1 MDGLVKLSADWLLI
15 LPDIALLILL
25 AIVMLVDLFIGL
37 KHKKVTENTT
47 LFGLLLVFLCQLGIT
62 IMQMGKAKPLFAF
75 NHMII
80 SDGLANISRLC
91 ILIMTMVVL
100 IYSRQYLKQH
110 HLYRGEYYLLTL
122 FALLGINC
130 MVSSMN
136 YVLLFVGLEL
146 LSLALYALIALQKD
160 SQLAT
165 EAALKYFVL
174 GSLASGIF
182 LFGVSLI
189 YGAAHS
195 LDLTS
200 TIDLIMNEG
209 QRILSLLGIVFML
222 VGIAF
227 KFGSVPFHMWVP
239 DVYEGA
245 PTCVTLWI
253 GSVPKIAISLFAVR
267 ILTQSMHAYWADWSI
282 MLQLLAML
290 SLLLGNIA
298 AVLQSNIKRMLAYS
312 TIAHM
317 GFVLLGLSLPYFGAE
332 QIMHGLN
339 KQGLNSAL
347 FYVLTYVFTV
357 SVAFGVLMAVSYKNK
372 ECTNLSD
379 LAGLNERHPILA
391 GMMLLSMFSLA
402 GIPPLLGFY
411 AKLYVIEVLIS
422 AHWTALAVFA
432 IMMSL
437 VGAFYYL
444 RVVKVMYFDTTHEKQ
459 AESLALDFSLSAKIL
474 LTINGLALLVLGC
487 FPSILIKLCQY
498 MVSFS
503 RLLE

>member
-25 AIVMLVDLFIGL
+25 AIVMLVDLFIAP
-37 KHKKVTENTT
+37 KYKKATESAT
-47 LFGLLLVFLCQLGIT
+47 LFGLLLVFLCQLTIT
-62 IMQMGKAKPLFAF
+62 FIQMRVAKPLFAF

-80 SDGLANISRLC
+80 NDGLANISRLC
-91 ILIMTMVVL
+91 VLAMSVLVL
-100 IYSRQYLKQH
+100 IYSRQYLKRH
-110 HLYRGEYYLLTL
+110 HLYRGEYYLMIL

-130 MVSSMN
+130 MISSMN

-160 SQLAT
+160 SLLAT

-182 LFGVSLI
+182 LFGISLI
-189 YGAAHS
+189 YGATHR

-200 TIDLIMNEG
+200 TIHLAMNDG
-209 QRILSLLGIVFML
+209 QGILCLLGIIFML

-245 PTCVTLWI
+245 PTCVALWI

-267 ILTQSMHAYWADWSI
+267 IFTQSMHAYWVDWSI
-282 MLQLLAML
+282 MLQLLAVL
-290 SLLLGNIA
+290 SLLIGNIA

-312 TIAHM
+312 TVAHM
-317 GFVLLGLSLPYFGAE
+317 GFVLLGLALPYLGVGDT
-332 QIMHGLN
+332 MHDLS

-347 FYVLTYVFTV
+347 FYVLTYTFTV
-357 SVAFGVLMAVSYKNK
+357 LVAFGVLMAVSYKDK
-372 ECTNLSD
+372 ECVNLKD
-379 LAGLNERHPILA
+379 LAGLNERHPMLA
-391 GMMLLSMFSLA
+391 GVMLLSMFSLA

-422 AHWTALAVFA
+422 VHWTALAVFT
-432 IMMSL
+432 IVMSL

-444 RVVKVMYFDTTHEKQ
+444 RVVKVMYFDTVNERQTGN
-459 AESLALDFSLSAKIL
+459 LAFDFSLSAKIL
-474 LTINGLALLVLGC
+474 LTINGLALLILGC
-487 FPSILIKLCQY
+487 FPSILIELCQY

-503 RLLE
+503 RLLD